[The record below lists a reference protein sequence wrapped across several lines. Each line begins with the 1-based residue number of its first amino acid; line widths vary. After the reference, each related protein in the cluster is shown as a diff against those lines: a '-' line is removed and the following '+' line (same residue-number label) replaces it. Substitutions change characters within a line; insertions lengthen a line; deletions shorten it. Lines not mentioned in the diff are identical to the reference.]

1 MRFLVTF
8 EAAGRPIV
16 DVHRKVILIVGPLML
31 IVACYLLSSGNGSD
45 SRRLADRP
53 PSSTTVESTRNAV
66 ANSPL
71 RRECEF
77 AANELLTQ
85 LDRSYALLVRPPYV
99 IAGNLSDEM
108 LERLYRDIIRPTEQA
123 LSVSFFDQRTTAPI
137 KIVVFSTESDLRDF
151 ARRVDRRQPDSYYGY
166 YLRSQRRIVVNI
178 STGAGTLAH
187 ELTHALSHFDFPNMP
202 EWFDEGLAS
211 LFEQSDFSDNSRRLT
226 GADNWRVH
234 HVLRAL
240 HDNRLRPTADLL
252 SDRGMRS
259 EHQTI
264 DYAHARYVCL
274 YLQEQQLL
282 EPYYRKLRA
291 RAESASVGPSAEYG
305 LDTLLELLSLDT
317 TRDLD
322 TDFRRWV
329 VKYHRS
335 QRQKTVRRDRST
347 LSMIPAPEL
356 AKEPAIGTL
365 DRVGLSGSR

>member
-1 MRFLVTF
+1 MRFLVNF

-16 DVHRKVILIVGPLML
+16 DVHRKVILIVGPLLL
-31 IVACYLLSSGNGSD
+31 IFACYLLSSGNGSD
-45 SRRLADRP
+45 SRRSADQT
-53 PSSTTVESTRNAV
+53 PSAAMVESTRKAD

-71 RRECEF
+71 QRECEF

-85 LDRSYALLVRPPYV
+85 LDPSYSLLVRPPYV

-108 LERLYRDIIRPTEQA
+108 LERLHRDVIHPTEQA
-123 LSVSFFDQRTTAPI
+123 LSVSFFDQRPTAPI
-137 KIVVFSTESDLRDF
+137 KIVVFATESDLRDF

-211 LFEQSDFSDNSRRLT
+211 LFEQSDFSDNSRRLA

-240 HDNRLRPTADLL
+240 HDNRLRPTAELL
-252 SDRGMRS
+252 SDRGLRS

-264 DYAHARYVCL
+264 DYAHARYICL

-291 RAESASVGPSAEYG
+291 RAEHDPHG
-305 LDTLLELLSLDT
+305 LNTLLELLSLDT
-317 TRDLD
+317 SSDLD

-329 VKYHRS
+329 VKYHKA

-347 LSMIPAPEL
+347 LSMMPASEF
-356 AKEPAIGTL
+356 AKEPAVGTL
-365 DRVGLSGSR
+365 DRVGLRGSR

>member
-1 MRFLVTF
+1 MRFRVKF
-8 EAAGRPIV
+8 EVAGRPIV
-16 DVHRKVILIVGPLML
+16 DVHRKVILIVGPLL
-31 IVACYLLSSGNGSD
+31 LTFASYLLSSGNGSD
-45 SRRLADRP
+45 FRSSAGRT
-53 PSSTTVESTRNAV
+53 PSSAKFESTRTAD

-85 LDRSYALLVRPPYV
+85 LDRSYSVLVRPPYV

-108 LERLYRDIIRPTEQA
+108 LERLHRDVIRPTEQA
-123 LSVSFFDQRTTAPI
+123 LSVSFFDQRPTAPI

-151 ARRVDRRQPDSYYGY
+151 AHRVDRRQPDSYYGY

-187 ELTHALSHFDFPNMP
+187 ELTHALSHFDFPDMP

-211 LFEQSDFSDNSRRLT
+211 LFEQSDFSDTSRRLA

-240 HDNRLRPTADLL
+240 HDNRLRPTAELL

-291 RAESASVGPSAEYG
+291 RAEHDPHG

-317 TRDLD
+317 TSDLD

-329 VKYHRS
+329 VKYHKA

-347 LSMIPAPEL
+347 LSMMPAPEL
-356 AKEPAIGTL
+356 AKEPAVGTL
-365 DRVGLSGSR
+365 DRVGFRGSR